1 MQPSDADSKL
11 IPWHDFP
18 QLQVMCEHLD
28 KMVGFEECQECN
40 TVISCESFPDV
51 FNAFV
56 DAYNEL
62 ATEKRKRR
70 RIKIGI

>member
-1 MQPSDADSKL
+1 
-11 IPWHDFP
+11 
-18 QLQVMCEHLD
+18 
-28 KMVGFEECQECN
+28 MVGFEECQECN
-40 TVISCESFPDV
+40 RTISCESFPDV

-70 RIKIGI
+70 RIKLGI